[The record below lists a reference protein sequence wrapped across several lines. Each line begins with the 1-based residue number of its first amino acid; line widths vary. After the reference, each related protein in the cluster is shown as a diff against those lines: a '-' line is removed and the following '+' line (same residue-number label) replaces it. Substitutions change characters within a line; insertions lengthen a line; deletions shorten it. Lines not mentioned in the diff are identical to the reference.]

1 MNIMDIIMNYLLL
14 GVVFMFIVEL
24 LANTEAYKKIKPKDH
39 YIGYKERILGIITWP
54 ICLVVFLYFF
64 VKSILKIK

>member
-1 MNIMDIIMNYLLL
+1 
-14 GVVFMFIVEL
+14 MFIVEL